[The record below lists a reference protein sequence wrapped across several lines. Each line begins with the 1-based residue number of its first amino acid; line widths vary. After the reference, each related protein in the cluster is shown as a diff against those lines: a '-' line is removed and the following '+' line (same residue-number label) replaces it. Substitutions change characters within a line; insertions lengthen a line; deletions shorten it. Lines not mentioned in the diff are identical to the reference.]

1 MTIQSGADLPNSIR
15 PWDFVLSFDDSVRSL
30 AVPSSEDDHNRVYP
44 ARYRIPPAT
53 IEDLDEGERV
63 KRAELF
69 ALGSILYE
77 IWFSRKPFEELSDVE
92 VQIRYSNAN
101 VPEDVTTLS
110 QGPVILSCWSVEFA
124 RELYQIVGQSLR
136 LLIEQILIRC
146 RNEGSETYI
155 SKYP

>member
-1 MTIQSGADLPNSIR
+1 
-15 PWDFVLSFDDSVRSL
+15 
-30 AVPSSEDDHNRVYP
+30 
-44 ARYRIPPAT
+44 
-53 IEDLDEGERV
+53 
-63 KRAELF
+63 LF

-110 QGPVILSCWSVEFA
+110 QGPVILSRWSVEFA
-124 RELYQIVGQSLR
+124 RELYQIVGRSLR